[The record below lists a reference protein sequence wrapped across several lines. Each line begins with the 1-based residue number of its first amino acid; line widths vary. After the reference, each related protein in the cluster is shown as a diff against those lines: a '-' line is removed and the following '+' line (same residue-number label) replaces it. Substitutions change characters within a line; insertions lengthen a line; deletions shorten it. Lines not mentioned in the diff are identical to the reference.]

1 MNMRWPSEM
10 FGEVRSLREQ
20 NAFLR
25 TRMNFEDYQKQAT
38 ETAVYPERY
47 KVIYPTMGLA
57 GEAGE
62 VANKLKKIYRDR
74 DGVIDEDAV
83 KEVCAEIGDVLWY
96 CAALCTDLG
105 VGLDTVAEANLKK
118 LQDRSGRNAVHGSGD
133 NR

>member
-1 MNMRWPSEM
+1 MTSATSRDMEAAVE
-10 FGEVRSLREQ
+10 FD
-20 NAFLR
+20 
-25 TRMNFEDYQKQAT
+25 MNFEDYQKQAT

-118 LQDRSGRNAVHGSGD
+118 LQDRSGRNAVNGSGD